1 MLTSLSY
8 LELGRAV
15 ELIVYTVDKRASFS
29 LKGSNSLLKY
39 LLVFSCII
47 RKLIK
52 FSSDSFNSSQL
63 EYYPLKTSTRNFS
76 GLREIFR
83 AFWKNIFL
91 NSREVWWSSL
101 EFYRDA
107 KIWQHITKTR
117 PVYDL
122 RMAGDFTPTDVNLRL
137 TLNQSS
143 KEAGAF
149 WFLLLGGFVFGI
161 IR

>member
-1 MLTSLSY
+1 MH
-8 LELGRAV
+8 
-15 ELIVYTVDKRASFS
+15 KRASFS
-29 LKGSNSLLKY
+29 LKGSNSLKY
-39 LLVFSCII
+39 FLVFSCTI
-47 RKLIK
+47 RKLIT
-52 FSSDSFNSSQL
+52 FASDSFNSSQL
-63 EYYPLKTSTRNFS
+63 EYYPLKPVLHSFS
-76 GLREIFR
+76 GLSENFR

-107 KIWQHITKTR
+107 KIWRLITKTR

-122 RMAGDFTPTDVNLRL
+122 RTVEDFTPTDVNLLL
-137 TLNQSS
+137 TVNQSS